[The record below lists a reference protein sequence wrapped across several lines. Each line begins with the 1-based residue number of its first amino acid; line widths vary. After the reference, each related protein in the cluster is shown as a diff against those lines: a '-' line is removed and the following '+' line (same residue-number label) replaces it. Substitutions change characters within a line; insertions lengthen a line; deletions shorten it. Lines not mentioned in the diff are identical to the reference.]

1 MRFGAADGGGAL
13 PNGGAKRL
21 DRMMDSRTA
30 ESGRIGSVA
39 AKAEAIPSAQWLEM
53 QSGKA
58 WQPAQLRAAIL
69 LGGTV
74 RPSVFGTGIR
84 RSMLD
89 LPVSGSQTLL
99 GYWGEEFAGLGAAL
113 GLSKMVVR
121 VVIGRNCIAPRKPP
135 SPDGVKLTVER
146 DPMEFRGTGG
156 VLHDLAKGYDDDD
169 LLLMAVATQLCSEPL
184 SVRVQRLWGGGD
196 ARVLVGPN
204 QEPTGLVLL
213 RCGCLREI
221 ASSGFIDLKEQ
232 ALPAIAARHSV
243 TVVGAS
249 GAAHSIRRWSDYLA
263 ALRQRHR
270 PAGAPDPSPYQEHWQ
285 PHFGVTEEGSHVDPS
300 AGVHDSVVLSGGR
313 VEAKAM
319 VVRSLVGPGGVVRRG
334 QVVVGRL
341 VTADGL
347 RE

>member
-1 MRFGAADGGGAL
+1 
-13 PNGGAKRL
+13 
-21 DRMMDSRTA
+21 MMDSRTA
-30 ESGRIGSVA
+30 ESGRGSSVA
-39 AKAEAIPSAQWLEM
+39 AKPRSEA
-53 QSGKA
+53 QSGQT
-58 WQPAQLRAAIL
+58 WQPAQLRAAVL

-74 RPSVFGTGIR
+74 RPSVFGAGIR

-99 GYWGEEFAGLGAAL
+99 GYWGEEFAAVGSAL
-113 GLSKMVVR
+113 GLAKIVVR
-121 VVIGRNCIAPRKPP
+121 VVIGRNCIAPHKPTA
-135 SPDGVKLTVER
+135 PDGVRMTVER
-146 DPMEFRGTGG
+146 DPVEFRGTGG
-156 VLHDLAKGYDDDD
+156 VLHDLASSYDDDD
-169 LLLMAVATQLCSEPL
+169 LLLVAVATQLCSEPL
-184 SVRVQRLWGGGD
+184 AARVQRLWGGGD
-196 ARVLVGPN
+196 ARLLVGPH

-213 RCGCLREI
+213 RCGCLRGI
-221 ASSGFIDLKEQ
+221 APSGFIDLKEQ

-243 TVVGAS
+243 RVVGGS
-249 GAAHSIRRWSDYLA
+249 GAGHSIRRWNDYLA
-263 ALRQRHR
+263 ALRQRHW
-270 PAGAPDPSPYQEHWQ
+270 PSDAPEPSAYQEQWQ
-285 PHFGVTEEGSHVDPS
+285 PLFGVKEEGSHVDES